1 MREIFDHKQLEH
13 AYESQKNNFQSR
25 PPVLRLLSFDKGEL
39 LNHPLKSMDHFLII
53 IEGNII
59 IYSISPDGSVR
70 YIARSGCGTL
80 LGDMEFSGA
89 VLQNQMLYTEA
100 ADRVLCLSIPYKENL
115 NVLENDPV
123 FLRFILRQLAGKLS
137 MASTIGAIVETL
149 EEKLLLYL
157 RKMQPSHEITSVN
170 ETMQVLHCSRRQLQR
185 VLKKLCDEELIV
197 KTSRGHYRLNE

>member
-1 MREIFDHKQLEH
+1 MREIFDHKQLER
-13 AYESQKNNFQSR
+13 AFESQKKCFQTR
-25 PPVLRLLSFDKGEL
+25 PPVLRLLLFDKGEL
-39 LNHPLKSMDHFLII
+39 LNHPLKPMDHFLII

-59 IYSISPDGSVR
+59 IYSISHDGNVR

>member
-1 MREIFDHKQLEH
+1 MREIFDHKQLER
-13 AYESQKNNFQSR
+13 AFESQRNHFQTR
-25 PPVLRLLSFDKGEL
+25 PPVLRLLLFDKGEL
-39 LNHPLKSMDHFLII
+39 LNHPLKPMDHFLII

-59 IYSISPDGSVR
+59 IYSISHDGNVR